1 MIIKTEK
8 ILKAIIKKENDYIY
22 QIYYD
27 LVNTDKITQKEFNE
41 ILKDKL
47 VNEDFKRY
55 LKFLNNDI
63 FTFSIDINSSYFIE
77 LSLKYNI

>member
-8 ILKAIIKKENDYIY
+8 ILKLIIKKEDNYIY

-27 LVNTDKITQKEFNE
+27 LVNNDNITQKEFNE
-41 ILKDKL
+41 MIKDESINK
-47 VNEDFKRY
+47 DFKHY
-55 LKFLNNDI
+55 LSFLNNNYFVINVNDDY
-63 FTFSIDINSSYFIE
+63 FTE

>member
-8 ILKAIIKKENDYIY
+8 ILKAIIKKEDNYIY

-27 LVNTDKITQKEFNE
+27 LVNNNKITQKEFDEIIKNE
-41 ILKDKL
+41 SINK
-47 VNEDFKRY
+47 DFKYY
-55 LKFLNNDI
+55 LSLLNNNHFVINVNDDY
-63 FTFSIDINSSYFIE
+63 FTE

>member
-8 ILKAIIKKENDYIY
+8 ILKLIIKKEDNYIY

-27 LVNTDKITQKEFNE
+27 LVNNDNITQKEFNE
-41 ILKDKL
+41 ILKDKSI
-47 VNEDFKRY
+47 NKDFRHY
-55 LKFLNNDI
+55 LSLFNDNHFVINVNND
-63 FTFSIDINSSYFIE
+63 YFIK